1 LKQQQRGNSKA
12 GIGMN
17 LNTSGGKQY
26 KTASNKNNHE
36 DSDNEANETGKTIAE
51 ILREKNLST

>member
-26 KTASNKNNHE
+26 KAVINKNNHE

-51 ILREKNLST
+51 ILQ